1 MYIYRTITAGLF
13 SILSSLGLY
22 VAGEADSAQIKTA
35 ASEVFANTPFKL
47 PQRVIKQANEI
58 VKKRDTYILDELI
71 GKTVPDISYVLDRA
85 QCETGINWRN
95 GGRYSGALG
104 IYRGTWQRWGGH
116 EQFGV
121 YDAFDGTRDQQ
132 ILVWYRV
139 HYTGYSSSQKGFQ
152 PSAGPLINNCSEY
165 AGEIKWVTVAEDTLP
180 LWRYIINNT
189 GRG

>member
-1 MYIYRTITAGLF
+1 MYIYRTIVAGLF

-22 VAGEADSAQIKTA
+22 VAGDADGVQIKSA
-35 ASEVFANTPFKL
+35 APQIYANAPFKL
-47 PQRVIKQANEI
+47 PQSVMKEI
-58 VKKRDTYILDELI
+58 RKKDTYILTELV
-71 GKTVPDISYVLDRA
+71 GKTIPDISYVLKRA

-95 GGRYSGALG
+95 GGRYAGALG
-104 IYRGTWQRWGGH
+104 IYRGTWQRWGGY

-139 HYTGYSSSQKGFQ
+139 HYTGYNSPEKGFQ
-152 PSAGPLINNCSEY
+152 PSAGPLINTCSEY
-165 AGEIKWVTVAEDTLP
+165 AGEIKWVTVTEDTLP